1 MSAMRAPT
9 GGVTLARTADGRPI
23 LDRATLDAY
32 DGRPRRS
39 GGEHRYYCPVHGGDH
54 QQSLAVNLDT
64 GLYHCHS
71 CHASGTLRDYW
82 PAPAGGQDTRRAPV
96 PVSLA
101 ERGRAALDWHAH
113 AEADKHAKL
122 AGAVPAAAAAFIARL
137 DVFTNDLRRA
147 GSPGTT
153 YLSSRGLDPEL
164 AARLGA
170 GYAPPKAWPGDTIR
184 PAGRIVYPLADA
196 LTGRI
201 VSAAGRLTVDASPT
215 WPEKQRKD
223 FKGLKQRKLADCAAG
238 VWPYASIA
246 AAREHHRPLVLVEG
260 PADALALMQ
269 HADGAGLDALALMG
283 TAGVLPLAALDGL
296 PGVVLALDPDGAGRR
311 AVDELRTRL
320 ALAGVR
326 TATVAAD
333 WLGDAKDAG
342 ELPTGDDAGR
352 YAAAVAAVH
361 AACHRLTAPAWNA
374 AAADKAL
381 REMLDACAVAYVA
394 HGFAALPEGDD
405 ELNDAIDAA
414 RERRDWPAF
423 VRAVDDYR
431 ELYGAVEQAPVEQAQ
446 ASFADLAP
454 ERSSGRDLD
463 AARAKGW
470 V

>member
-1 MSAMRAPT
+1 MSTAPSPAH
-9 GGVTLARTADGRPI
+9 GVTLPRTADGRPI

-32 DGRPRRS
+32 DTRPGRS
-39 GGEHRYYCPVHGGDH
+39 KGEHRYYCPVHGGDH
-54 QQSLAVNLDT
+54 QRSLSVNLDT

-71 CHASGTLRDYW
+71 CNACGTLRDYW
-82 PAPAGGQDTRRAPV
+82 PAPAGGRDTWRAPA

-101 ERGRAALDWHAH
+101 ERGRVALDRHAR

-122 AGAVPAAAAAFIARL
+122 AGEAPAAALAFIARL
-137 DVFTNDLRRA
+137 DAFTSDLRRP
-147 GSPGTT
+147 GSPGAT

-164 AARLGA
+164 AARLGV
-170 GYAPPKAWPGDTIR
+170 GYAGPNAWPQDRGR
-184 PAGRIVYPLADA
+184 KEGRIVYPLADA

-215 WPEKQRKD
+215 WPAGIQKQHKTW
-223 FKGLKQRKLADCAAG
+223 KQRKLADCAAG

-246 AAREHHRPLVLVEG
+246 AARAHGRPLVLVEG

-269 HADGAGLDALALMG
+269 HADGAALAVVALMG

-296 PGVVLALDPDGAGRR
+296 PGVVLALDTDGAGRR
-311 AVDELRTRL
+311 ALDELRTRQ

-326 TATVAAD
+326 TATVAGD

-361 AACHRLTAPAWNA
+361 AACLRLTLPRWDA
-374 AAADKAL
+374 AAADRAYL
-381 REMLDACAVAYVA
+381 DLIDACAVAYVA

-405 ELNDAIDAA
+405 ELNDAIEAA

-423 VRAVDDYR
+423 VRAMDDYR
-431 ELYGAVEQAPVEQAQ
+431 ELYGADGGV
-446 ASFADLAP
+446 
-454 ERSSGRDLD
+454 R
-463 AARAKGW
+463 
-470 V
+470 